1 MYKILISLKNLHSTL
16 NQEFKNKFYLL
27 LFLMV
32 VNAFL
37 EIISLGSIIPFISS
51 LLDPNFF
58 DTNIV
63 GKRLSNFFP
72 HYDNQSLILIIL
84 VFFST
89 IIIIS
94 GIFKTFL
101 LWITTQFNADVGISL
116 SNKVYT
122 KLLYFSYKDFISKN
136 SNKII
141 SDK

>member
-27 LFLMV
+27 FMV

-51 LLDPNFF
+51 ILDPNFF

-63 GKRLSNFFP
+63 GKRLSIFS

-94 GIFKTFL
+94 NI
-101 LWITTQFNADVGISL
+101 
-116 SNKVYT
+116 
-122 KLLYFSYKDFISKN
+122 
-136 SNKII
+136 
-141 SDK
+141 